1 MEREVYASG
10 RGKLAGFEYLVNVTG
25 RSHVSFE
32 ILENSLQYAC
42 GNDEVFLRY
51 CSQQRRR
58 RSMPDEQ
65 RVANN
70 SQTYVAEAD
79 TFQFETL
86 KQENGQATVIR
97 FRLED
102 PRYHAGD
109 VLVVLSGSEIHFHGM
124 IGQLADGWAIASDPR
139 GSLLAATVQ

>member
-1 MEREVYASG
+1 
-10 RGKLAGFEYLVNVTG
+10 
-25 RSHVSFE
+25 
-32 ILENSLQYAC
+32 
-42 GNDEVFLRY
+42 
-51 CSQQRRR
+51 
-58 RSMPDEQ
+58 MPDEQ

-70 SQTYVAEAD
+70 SQTYVADAD

-86 KQENGQATVIR
+86 EHANGQATVIR

-102 PRYHAGD
+102 PRYQAGD

-124 IGQLADGWAIASDPR
+124 IGQLADGWATASDRR

>member
-1 MEREVYASG
+1 MLVVLWLWKVIEVAAS
-10 RGKLAGFEYLVNVTG
+10 F
-25 RSHVSFE
+25 RS
-32 ILENSLQYAC
+32 N
-42 GNDEVFLRY
+42 
-51 CSQQRRR
+51 RRT
-58 RSMPDEQ
+58 SKPMPDEQ

-70 SQTYVAEAD
+70 SQTYVASAD
-79 TFQFETL
+79 DFEFETL

-102 PRYHAGD
+102 PQYHAGD

-124 IGQLADGWAIASDPR
+124 IGQLSDGWAIASDYR